1 MRLIAL
7 SLGFTVELQVKIAG
21 VGRVDLLVDG
31 WLVVECD
38 SRAFHSDWAQQRED
52 YRRDLALAERGYL
65 RVRFLAEDILYRPD
79 AVASALRSVLRSP
92 NPAH

>member
-1 MRLIAL
+1 MRPSTRLRRCLAR
-7 SLGFTVELQVKIAG
+7 SW
-21 VGRVDLLVDG
+21 LLKG
-31 WLVVECD
+31 ENR
-38 SRAFHSDWAQQRED
+38 SGEGIS
-52 YRRDLALAERGYL
+52 AERGYL